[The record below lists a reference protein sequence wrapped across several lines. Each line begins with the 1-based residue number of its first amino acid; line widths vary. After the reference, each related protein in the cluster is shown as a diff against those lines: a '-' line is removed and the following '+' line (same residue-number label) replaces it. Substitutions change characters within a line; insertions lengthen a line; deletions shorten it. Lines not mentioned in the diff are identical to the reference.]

1 MQESL
6 EQFLHG
12 RTLSGNQY
20 EFINMLIDHLTEHG
34 AMDAGRLYESP
45 FSDVAPVGP
54 EALFGKADA
63 DVLVRVIE
71 QTSNAANA
79 A

>member
-1 MQESL
+1 VQESP
-6 EQFLHG
+6 EQFLRG

-20 EFINMLIDHLTEHG
+20 EFIDMLIDHLTEHG
-34 AMDAGRLYESP
+34 AMDAGWLYESP
-45 FSDVAPVGP
+45 FSDVAPAGP

-63 DVLVRVIE
+63 DALVRVIE
-71 QTSNAANA
+71 QTSTAANA